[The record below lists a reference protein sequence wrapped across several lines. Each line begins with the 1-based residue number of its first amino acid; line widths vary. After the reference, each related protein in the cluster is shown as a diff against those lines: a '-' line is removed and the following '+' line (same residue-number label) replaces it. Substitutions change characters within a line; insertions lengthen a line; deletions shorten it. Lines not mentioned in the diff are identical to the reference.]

1 MANLLTS
8 RLLAAIDW
16 DEYQRD
22 GRELPP
28 STVDWIKA
36 NGEPNI
42 EFEFKVVQKAVERED
57 KLERLERERKAR
69 ELKIAFEREQAKLI
83 RQRKK
88 SWIVLMREFRNKYA
102 SLDPGGQEAYLHMLR
117 DRYSFPL
124 RSLESVAGKQL
135 NAGDYEDDQT
145 EVLP

>member
-1 MANLLTS
+1 MANLLTPA
-8 RLLAAIDW
+8 LLAAIDW

-36 NGEPNI
+36 NGNPNI
-42 EFEFKVVQKAVERED
+42 DFEFKVIQKAVEREE
-57 KLERLERERKAR
+57 KLERLERERQAR
-69 ELKIAFEREQAKLI
+69 ELKIAFERKQAKLI
-83 RQRKK
+83 RQCNK
-88 SWIVLMREFRNKYA
+88 SWIVLMKEFRAKYA

-117 DRYSFPL
+117 DKYSFPL

-135 NAGDYEDDQT
+135 NGGDYEDDQT

>member
-1 MANLLTS
+1 MANLVTS

-16 DEYQRD
+16 DEYQRY

-42 EFEFKVVQKAVERED
+42 KFEFKVIQQAVEWEE
-57 KLERLERERKAR
+57 KLERLESKRKER
-69 ELKIAFEREQAKLI
+69 ELKIAFERKQAKLI

-88 SWIVLMREFRNKYA
+88 SWIVLMREFRAKYA

-117 DRYSFPL
+117 DKYSFPL
-124 RSLESVAGKQL
+124 KSLESVAGKKL
-135 NAGDYEDDQT
+135 NGGDYDNDTT

>member
-1 MANLLTS
+1 M
-8 RLLAAIDW
+8 
-16 DEYQRD
+16 
-22 GRELPP
+22 
-28 STVDWIKA
+28 DWIKA
-36 NGEPNI
+36 NGKPNI
-42 EFEFKVVQKAVERED
+42 EFEFLAIQKAVERAE
-57 KLERLERERKAR
+57 KLERLESERKAK

-117 DRYSFPL
+117 DKYSFPL

-135 NAGDYEDDQT
+135 NGGDYEDDQT

>member
-1 MANLLTS
+1 MADLLTPA
-8 RLLAAIDW
+8 LLAAIDW

-36 NGEPNI
+36 NGKPNI
-42 EFEFKVVQKAVERED
+42 EFEFKVIQKAVEREEQ
-57 KLERLERERKAR
+57 LERLEIERKER
-69 ELKIAFEREQAKLI
+69 ELKIAFERAQAKLI

-88 SWIVLMREFRNKYA
+88 SWIVLMRDFRNKYA

-117 DRYSFPL
+117 DKYSFPL
-124 RSLESVAGKQL
+124 RSLESVAGKKL
-135 NAGDYEDDQT
+135 DGGDYEI
-145 EVLP
+145 

>member
-1 MANLLTS
+1 MANLLTPA
-8 RLLAAIDW
+8 LLAAIDW
-16 DEYQRD
+16 DEYKRD

-28 STVDWIKA
+28 STVDWIER
-36 NGEPNI
+36 NGKPNI
-42 EFEFKVVQKAVERED
+42 KFEFKVIQKAVERAE
-57 KLERLERERKAR
+57 KLEQLKIKRREQ

-117 DRYSFPL
+117 DKYSFPL
-124 RSLESVAGKQL
+124 KSLESVAGKQL
-135 NAGDYEDDQT
+135 NGGDYDNDQT
-145 EVLP
+145 EILP

>member
-8 RLLAAIDW
+8 RLLAAIDL
-16 DEYQRD
+16 DEYQRN

-28 STVDWIKA
+28 STVDWIEA
-36 NGEPNI
+36 NGKPNI
-42 EFEFKVVQKAVERED
+42 KFEFKVIQQAVEWEE
-57 KLERLERERKAR
+57 KLERLESERKAQ

-88 SWIVLMREFRNKYA
+88 SWIVLMREFRTKYA

-117 DRYSFPL
+117 DKYSFPL
-124 RSLESVAGKQL
+124 KSLESVAGKQL
-135 NAGDYEDDQT
+135 NGGDYENDQA

>member
-1 MANLLTS
+1 MANLLTPA
-8 RLLAAIDW
+8 LLAAIDW

-36 NGEPNI
+36 NGKPNVK
-42 EFEFKVVQKAVERED
+42 FEFKAFQKAVEREE
-57 KLERLERERKAR
+57 KLERLESKRKAR
-69 ELKIAFEREQAKLI
+69 ELEIAFEREQAKLI

-102 SLDPGGQEAYLHMLR
+102 SLDPGGQEACLHMLR
-117 DRYSFPL
+117 DKYSFPL
-124 RSLESVAGKQL
+124 KSLESVAGKQL
-135 NAGDYEDDQT
+135 NGGDYDS
-145 EVLP
+145 

>member
-1 MANLLTS
+1 MANLLTPS
-8 RLLAAIDW
+8 LLAAIDW
-16 DEYQRD
+16 DEFKLN

-28 STVDWIKA
+28 STVDWIKQ
-36 NGEPNI
+36 NGKPNVK
-42 EFEFKVVQKAVERED
+42 FEFKVIQKAVEWEE
-57 KLERLERERKAR
+57 KLAILESKRKAK

-117 DRYSFPL
+117 DKYSFPL
-124 RSLESVAGKQL
+124 KSLESVAGKQL
-135 NAGDYEDDQT
+135 NGGEYDS
-145 EVLP
+145 

>member
-36 NGEPNI
+36 NGKPNVK
-42 EFEFKVVQKAVERED
+42 FEFKVIQQAVEWEE
-57 KLERLERERKAR
+57 KLERLENERKAQ

-102 SLDPGGQEAYLHMLR
+102 SLDPGGQDAYLHMLR
-117 DRYSFPL
+117 DKYSFPL
-124 RSLESVAGKQL
+124 RSLESVAGKNL
-135 NAGDYEDDQT
+135 NGGDYDS
-145 EVLP
+145 

>member
-1 MANLLTS
+1 MANLLTRS
-8 RLLAAIDW
+8 LLAAIDW
-16 DEYQRD
+16 DECQRD

-36 NGEPNI
+36 NGKPNVN
-42 EFEFKVVQKAVERED
+42 FEFKAIQKAVEWEE
-57 KLERLERERKAR
+57 KLAILESKRKAK

-88 SWIVLMREFRNKYA
+88 SWIVLMREFRAKYA

-117 DRYSFPL
+117 DKYSFPL
-124 RSLESVAGKQL
+124 KSLESVAGKKL
-135 NAGDYEDDQT
+135 NGGEYGG
-145 EVLP
+145 

>member
-1 MANLLTS
+1 MADLLTPA
-8 RLLAAIDW
+8 LLAAINW

-42 EFEFKVVQKAVERED
+42 KFEFKVIQKAFEREEQ
-57 KLERLERERKAR
+57 LERLEIERKAR
-69 ELKIAFEREQAKLI
+69 ELKIAFEREQAKLMK
-83 RQRKK
+83 QRKK
-88 SWIVLMREFRNKYA
+88 TWIVLMREFRNKYA
-102 SLDPGGQEAYLHMLR
+102 SLNPSGQDEYLHMLH
-117 DRYSFPL
+117 DKYSFPL

-135 NAGDYEDDQT
+135 NGEDYDS
-145 EVLP
+145 

>member
-36 NGEPNI
+36 NGKPNVK
-42 EFEFKVVQKAVERED
+42 FEFKVIQKAVEWEE
-57 KLERLERERKAR
+57 KLALLESKRKAR
-69 ELKIAFEREQAKLI
+69 ELKIAFERAQAKLM

-117 DRYSFPL
+117 DKYSFPL
-124 RSLESVAGKQL
+124 KSLESVAGKQL
-135 NAGDYEDDQT
+135 NGGDYDS
-145 EVLP
+145 

>member
-1 MANLLTS
+1 MANLITA

-16 DEYQRD
+16 DEYQRY
-22 GRELPP
+22 GHELPP

-36 NGEPNI
+36 NGKPNI
-42 EFEFKVVQKAVERED
+42 KFEFKVIQQAVEWED
-57 KLERLERERKAR
+57 KLECLEKKRKAQ

-88 SWIVLMREFRNKYA
+88 SWIVLMREFRTKYA

-117 DRYSFPL
+117 DKYSFL
-124 RSLESVAGKQL
+124 LKSLESVAGKKL
-135 NAGDYEDDQT
+135 NGGDYENDQT

>member
-1 MANLLTS
+1 MANLLTPA
-8 RLLAAIDW
+8 LLAAIDW
-16 DEYQRD
+16 DEYKLN

-42 EFEFKVVQKAVERED
+42 EFEFKAVQKAVEWEE
-57 KLERLERERKAR
+57 KLAILESKRKAQ
-69 ELKIAFEREQAKLI
+69 EIKIAFEHEQAKLI

-88 SWIVLMREFRNKYA
+88 SWIVLMREFRTKYA
-102 SLDPGGQEAYLHMLR
+102 SLDPGGQEAYLHMLH
-117 DRYSFPL
+117 DKYSFPL

-135 NAGDYEDDQT
+135 NGGDYDG
-145 EVLP
+145 

>member
-1 MANLLTS
+1 MANLLTPA
-8 RLLAAIDW
+8 LLAAIDW
-16 DEYQRD
+16 DEYLRD

-36 NGEPNI
+36 NGKPNV
-42 EFEFKVVQKAVERED
+42 EFEFKVIQKAVEREE
-57 KLERLERERKAR
+57 KLERLEIERKAR

-102 SLDPGGQEAYLHMLR
+102 SLDPGGQEAFLHMLR
-117 DRYSFPL
+117 DKYSFPL
-124 RSLESVAGKQL
+124 RSLESVAGKRL
-135 NAGDYEDDQT
+135 NGGDYEI
-145 EVLP
+145 

>member
-1 MANLLTS
+1 MADLLTPA
-8 RLLAAIDW
+8 LLAAINW

-42 EFEFKVVQKAVERED
+42 KFEFKVIQKAVEWEE
-57 KLERLERERKAR
+57 KLALLESERKAQ
-69 ELKIAFEREQAKLI
+69 ELKIAFERAQAKLMK
-83 RQRKK
+83 QRKK

-102 SLDPGGQEAYLHMLR
+102 SLDPGGQEAFLHMLR
-117 DRYSFPL
+117 DKYSFPL
-124 RSLESVAGKQL
+124 RSLESVAGKKL
-135 NAGDYEDDQT
+135 DGGDYDS
-145 EVLP
+145 

>member
-42 EFEFKVVQKAVERED
+42 EFEFKVIQKAVEWEE
-57 KLERLERERKAR
+57 KLERLESERKAK

-117 DRYSFPL
+117 DKYSFPL

-135 NAGDYEDDQT
+135 NRGDYEDDQT

>member
-1 MANLLTS
+1 MANLVTS

-16 DEYQRD
+16 DEYQRY
-22 GRELPP
+22 GHELPP

-36 NGEPNI
+36 NGKPNVK
-42 EFEFKVVQKAVERED
+42 FEFKVIQQAVEWEE
-57 KLERLERERKAR
+57 KLELLENKRKAQ

-88 SWIVLMREFRNKYA
+88 SWIVLMREFRTKYA

-124 RSLESVAGKQL
+124 KSLESVAGKKL
-135 NAGDYEDDQT
+135 NGGDYDNDQT

>member
-1 MANLLTS
+1 MADLLTS
-8 RLLAAIDW
+8 HLLAAIDW
-16 DEYQRD
+16 DEYLRD

-36 NGEPNI
+36 NGKPNVK
-42 EFEFKVVQKAVERED
+42 FEFKVIQKAIEWEE
-57 KLERLERERKAR
+57 KLERLEIERKAQ

-88 SWIVLMREFRNKYA
+88 SWIVLMREFRTKYA

-135 NAGDYEDDQT
+135 NGGDYD
-145 EVLP
+145 

>member
-8 RLLAAIDW
+8 HLLAAIDW
-16 DEYQRD
+16 DEYQRN
-22 GRELPP
+22 GRELPQ

-36 NGEPNI
+36 NGKPNI
-42 EFEFKVVQKAVERED
+42 KFEFKVIQQAVEWEE
-57 KLERLERERKAR
+57 KLAILESERKAQ

-83 RQRKK
+83 RKRKK
-88 SWIVLMREFRNKYA
+88 SWIILMREFRTKYA

-117 DRYSFPL
+117 DKYSFPL
-124 RSLESVAGKQL
+124 KSLESVAEKKL
-135 NAGDYEDDQT
+135 NGGDYENDQT